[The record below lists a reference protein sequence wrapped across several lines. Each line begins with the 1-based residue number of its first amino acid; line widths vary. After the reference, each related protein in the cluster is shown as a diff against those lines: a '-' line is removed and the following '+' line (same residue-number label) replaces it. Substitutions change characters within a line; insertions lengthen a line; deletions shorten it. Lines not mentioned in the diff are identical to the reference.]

1 MMTKK
6 KALFIFLWVL
16 ASVVYAGASFSLD
29 TADIITLKK
38 AGLGD
43 GVIQAV
49 MDEKAVETCAFSVNE
64 IVEMKKAG
72 MSDQTIIG
80 IIKKGSFTKDA
91 QPVIYGTETK
101 SLKSLTPKDLI
112 ALKNAGISDEVLD
125 SIVKGSYDNNDL
137 EQRRAWSMLE
147 NMGLIVDGGLRR

>member
-1 MMTKK
+1 MTKK
-6 KALFIFLWVL
+6 QTFFMLLWMLTIV
-16 ASVVYAGASFSLD
+16 AYAGVSFSLD

-43 GVIQAV
+43 GVIQTV
-49 MDEKAVETCAFSVNE
+49 MDEKAVETCAFSVEE

-72 MSDQTIIG
+72 MSDESIIS

-101 SLKSLTPKDLI
+101 SLKTLTPEDLI
-112 ALKNAGISDEVLD
+112 SLKNAGISDEVLN
-125 SIVKGSYDNNDL
+125 SIVKGSYDDNDP
-137 EQRRAWSMLE
+137 EHRRAWHMLD

>member
-1 MMTKK
+1 MFKVRMFFTLLGMLTVLGFTGP
-6 KALFIFLWVL
+6 AL
-16 ASVVYAGASFSLD
+16 SLD

-43 GVIQAV
+43 GVIQTI
-49 MDEKAVETCAFSVNE
+49 MDEKAVETCAFSVKE
-64 IVEMKKAG
+64 IVDMKKAG
-72 MSDQTIIG
+72 MRDESINSIIR
-80 IIKKGSFTKDA
+80 KGSFVKDA

-101 SLKSLTPKDLI
+101 SIKSLTPKDLI

-125 SIVKGSYDNNDL
+125 SIVKGSYDDNDP
-137 EQRRAWSMLE
+137 ENRRAWHMLE

>member
-1 MMTKK
+1 MTQKK
-6 KALFIFLWVL
+6 PFFILLWVL
-16 ASVVYAGASFSLD
+16 MIVAYGGVSFSLD

-43 GVIQAV
+43 GVIQTV
-49 MDEKAVETCAFSVNE
+49 MDEKAVETCAFSVKE

-72 MSDQTIIG
+72 MSDESIIR

-91 QPVIYGTETK
+91 QPIIYGTETK
-101 SLKSLTPKDLI
+101 SLKTLTPEDLI
-112 ALKNAGISDEVLD
+112 SLKNAGISDEALN
-125 SIVKGSYDNNDL
+125 SIVKGSYDDNDP
-137 EQRRAWSMLE
+137 EYRRAWNMLD

>member
-1 MMTKK
+1 MFGKCFF
-6 KALFIFLWVL
+6 APLFWGIVMLL
-16 ASVVYAGASFSLD
+16 PIAPAYSLD
-29 TADIITLKK
+29 AEDIITLNK

-43 GVIQAV
+43 GVIQTI
-49 MDEKAVETCAFSVNE
+49 MDEKAVETCAFSVKE

-72 MSDQTIIG
+72 MSDESIIS

-101 SLKSLTPKDLI
+101 SLKTLTPEDLI
-112 ALKNAGISDEVLD
+112 SLKNAGISDEVLN
-125 SIVKGSYDNNDL
+125 SIVKGSYDDNDR
-137 EQRRAWSMLE
+137 EHRRAWHMLD

>member
-1 MMTKK
+1 MTQKK
-6 KALFIFLWVL
+6 PFFILLWALMIV
-16 ASVVYAGASFSLD
+16 AYGGVSFSLD

-43 GVIQAV
+43 GVIQTV
-49 MDEKAVETCAFSVNE
+49 MDEKAVETCAFSVKE

-72 MSDQTIIG
+72 MSDESIIR

-91 QPVIYGTETK
+91 QPIIYGTETK
-101 SLKSLTPKDLI
+101 SLKTLTPEDLI
-112 ALKNAGISDEVLD
+112 SLKNAGISDEVLN
-125 SIVKGSYDNNDL
+125 SIVKGSYDDNDP
-137 EQRRAWSMLE
+137 EYRRAWNMLD